1 MLKFIIPIVIV
12 LLLIVWGL
20 TCFVIVPQAHTYL
33 VERLGAYLTRWGP
46 GLHFRAPIVD
56 RVVRKISLKEQVSDF
71 EPQAVITKDNVT
83 MSIDTVV
90 YWKVLD
96 AQKFTY
102 NIERPIAAIENLT
115 STTLRNLIGDLTLDE
130 TLTSRDVVNA
140 KMLEVLDEATNG
152 WGIDITRVELQN
164 INPPQ
169 AIREAMEKQMK
180 AEREKRAQI
189 LQAEGNKQAAITEAE
204 GEKESAILR
213 ADAVKERRI
222 REAEGEAQAL
232 LAVQKA
238 NADAM
243 RLINE
248 VNPSEKVLTLKSLE
262 ALKDVAN
269 GSATKIIIPSELQNL
284 AGTVASVKEILTE
297 EKKAE

>member
-1 MLKFIIPIVIV
+1 MLKFILPVI
-12 LLLIVWGL
+12 LILILIWAT
-20 TCFVIVPQAHTYL
+20 TCFVVVPQAHTYL
-33 VERLGAYLTRWGP
+33 VERLGAYLTSWGP
-46 GLHFRAPIVD
+46 GLHFRAPVVD
-56 RVVRKISLKEQVSDF
+56 KVVRKISLKEQVSDF

-115 STTLRNLIGDLTLDE
+115 STTLRNLIGDLTLDQ

-164 INPPQ
+164 ITPPTS
-169 AIREAMEKQMK
+169 IRESMEKQMK
-180 AEREKRAQI
+180 AERDKRALI
-189 LQAEGNKQAAITEAE
+189 LEAEGKKQAAITEAE

-213 ADAVKERRI
+213 ADAVKEKRI
-222 REAEGEAQAL
+222 REAQGEAQAL
-232 LAVQKA
+232 LAVQEA
-238 NADAM
+238 NAQAM
-243 RLINE
+243 RLLSE
-248 VNPSEKVLTLKSLE
+248 SNPSEKVLTLKSLE

-269 GSATKIIIPSELQNL
+269 GQSTKIIIPSEIQNL
-284 AGTVASVKEILTE
+284 AGTIASVKELLDV
-297 EKKAE
+297 EKSE